1 MDKERTAVI
10 VGAARTPIGRFLGGL
25 APLSATELGAVA
37 IRAAVERSGVEPG
50 EIEEVI
56 LGNVVSAGLGQ
67 APARQAAMRAGLPE
81 TVGAMAVS
89 RVCGSG
95 LQAVMLAAQSIRA
108 GDNRCVIAGGFESM
122 SRAPHFA
129 FLRNGAKFGGLE
141 FKDHMQHD
149 GLTCAFECW
158 GMTNAADHIAERY
171 QITREDQDRFSA
183 QSHARAAEAAKNG
196 WFDAETAALTG
207 EQVGNRKQPGP
218 EGGVSK
224 DEGVR
229 ADSTAE
235 VLGKLRTVPGH
246 KHITAGN
253 ASQISDG
260 AAAVCVMS

>member
-95 LQAVMLAAQSIRA
+95 LQAVMLAAQAIRA
-108 GDNRCVIAGGFESM
+108 GD
-122 SRAPHFA
+122 
-129 FLRNGAKFGGLE
+129 AK
-141 FKDHMQHD
+141 
-149 GLTCAFECW
+149 
-158 GMTNAADHIAERY
+158 
-171 QITREDQDRFSA
+171 
-183 QSHARAAEAAKNG
+183 
-196 WFDAETAALTG
+196 
-207 EQVGNRKQPGP
+207 
-218 EGGVSK
+218 
-224 DEGVR
+224 
-229 ADSTAE
+229 
-235 VLGKLRTVPGH
+235 
-246 KHITAGN
+246 
-253 ASQISDG
+253 
-260 AAAVCVMS
+260 